1 MAERVL
7 VTGATGFVG
16 RQVTGPLRARG
27 FEVHGV
33 SRGSPDLA
41 SLSPSP
47 ASAGGSGWGG
57 EDKSALLLRT
67 PTPSLPHIA
76 GEGAADAGQGITWHQ
91 ADLLDEATHRALLRD
106 IRPAVVLHAA
116 WYVEHGMFWTAPEN
130 ETWRD
135 ASLALARHAAESG
148 ARRFIGLGTCA
159 EYADRDAEDDQPWPE
174 TRRIA
179 PATPYG
185 QAKARLAAALATLPI
200 PTAWARLFLM
210 FGPGE
215 PPARLVPSIVRAL
228 AEARPAACASGR
240 PVRDFAS
247 TRFLGRALAAL
258 AAGDVTGP
266 INIAS
271 GEARSIAEVARFLGE
286 AVGRPDLI
294 RLGALPDRPGEV
306 PFMVADVTRMRRD
319 LGFAEPPD
327 VEADLRRMVGA
338 TGIEPVTLRV

>member
-7 VTGATGFVG
+7 LTGATGFVG
-16 RQVTGPLRARG
+16 RQVAAPLRARG
-27 FEVHGV
+27 FAVHGV
-33 SRGSPDLA
+33 GRRAPSAA
-41 SLSPSP
+41 SGGG
-47 ASAGGSGWGG
+47 AGGAEG
-57 EDKSALLLRT
+57 
-67 PTPSLPHIA
+67 IA
-76 GEGAADAGQGITWHQ
+76 YHQ
-91 ADLLDEATHRALLRD
+91 ADLLDEGTHRALLRD
-106 IRPAVVLHAA
+106 IRPALVLHAA
-116 WYVEHGMFWTAPEN
+116 WYVEHGKFWTAPEN

-135 ASLALARHAAESG
+135 ASLALARHAAEAG

-159 EYADRDAEDDQPWPE
+159 EYADRDGNDDQPWPE

-185 QAKARLAAALATLPI
+185 QAKARLAAELSTLPI

-215 PPARLVPSIVRAL
+215 PPARLVPSILAAL
-228 AEARPAACASGR
+228 AENRPAHCSSGR

-247 TRFLGRALAAL
+247 TRYLGEALAAL
-258 AAGDVTGP
+258 AASDATGP
-266 INIAS
+266 VNIAS
-271 GEARSIAEVARFLGE
+271 GEPRSIAEVARFLGE
-286 AVGRPDLI
+286 AAGRPDLI

-306 PFMVADVTRMRRD
+306 PFMVADVARMRRD
-319 LGFAEPPD
+319 VGFADPPD

>member
-7 VTGATGFVG
+7 LTGATGFVG
-16 RQVTGPLRARG
+16 RQVAGALLARG
-27 FEVHGV
+27 FAVHGV
-33 SRGSPDLA
+33 GRSAPSAA
-41 SLSPSP
+41 S
-47 ASAGGSGWGG
+47 GGGPVVG
-57 EDKSALLLRT
+57 ERVVF
-67 PTPSLPHIA
+67 
-76 GEGAADAGQGITWHQ
+76 HQ

-106 IRPAVVLHAA
+106 IGPAVVLHAA
-116 WYVEHGMFWTAPEN
+116 WYVEHGKFWTAPEN
-130 ETWRD
+130 AAWCH
-135 ASLALARHAAESG
+135 ASLALARHAVEAG

-159 EYADRDAEDDQPWPE
+159 EYADRDAGDDQPWPE

-185 QAKARLAAALATLPI
+185 QAKAQLAAELAKLPI

-215 PPARLVPSIVRAL
+215 PPARLVPSIVGAL
-228 AEARPAACASGR
+228 ADGRPALCASGR

-247 TRFLGRALAAL
+247 TRYLGEALAAL
-258 AAGDVTGP
+258 VGSEATGP
-266 INIAS
+266 VNIAS
-271 GEARSIAEVARFLGE
+271 GEPRSIAEVARFLGQS
-286 AVGRPDLI
+286 AGRPDLI

-306 PFMVADVTRMRRD
+306 PVMVADVTRMRRD
-319 LGFAEPPD
+319 VGFADPPE